1 MDAVGEPLNY
11 YSLNKMKKNTPSI
24 VYWIIVGIT
33 SFMVGCTVKGSENR
47 YSEIRPFQIPFE
59 SYTDTIPGSNISF
72 EMIAVPGGE
81 FIMGSPAREEGHQ
94 EDEEPVHPVEISP
107 FWMGKHEIT
116 WDEYEI
122 FVYPEMAKE
131 ILENAFS
138 KGPIAIDGISQPTPP
153 FVDMSFGMG
162 KKGFPAINMTQ
173 YAALNYCKWLSA
185 ITGEFYRLPTE
196 AEWEYACRA
205 GTTTA
210 YSFGEEVDQ
219 LEEYA
224 WYYGNSENGYKKVG
238 TKKANP
244 WGLHDMHGNVAE
256 WTLDGYFP
264 KYMVEEG
271 ETREDPWVI
280 STQLYPHVVR
290 GGSWDDDPEDLRS
303 AARLASNPSWKQRDP
318 QIPKSNWWMTD
329 ASFLGF
335 RIVRPHIQPSPE
347 EIEQYFAD
355 PIPDL

>member
-1 MDAVGEPLNY
+1 
-11 YSLNKMKKNTPSI
+11 MKKDQAPTVLMMMAVLI
-24 VYWIIVGIT
+24 C
-33 SFMVGCTVKGSENR
+33 FMVGCMVKGSENSH
-47 YSEIRPFQIPFE
+47 SEKILLQTPFE
-59 SYTDTIPGSNISF
+59 SYTDTIPGSTISF
-72 EMIAVPGGE
+72 EMVAVPGGE
-81 FIMGSPAREEGHQ
+81 FLMGSTEDEPGHQ
-94 EDEEPVHPVEISP
+94 EDEVPVHPVEISP

-131 ILENAFS
+131 VLENAS
-138 KGPIAIDGISQPTPP
+138 SNGLIEIDGISQPTPP

-173 YAALNYCKWLSA
+173 YAALSYCKWLSA
-185 ITGEFYRLPTE
+185 VTGEFYRLPTE

-210 YSFGEEVDQ
+210 YSFGDNADQ
-219 LEEYA
+219 LDDYA
-224 WYYGNSENGYKKVG
+224 WYYGNSENGYKKIG

-256 WTLDGYFP
+256 WTLDGYLP
-264 KYMVEEG
+264 EYVAEEG
-271 ETREDPWVI
+271 KTQFNPWVK
-280 STQLYPHVVR
+280 STELYPQVVR
-290 GGSWDDDPEDLRS
+290 GGSWDDDPVDLRS

-335 RIVRPHIQPSPE
+335 RIVRPLKKPSPE
-347 EIEQYFAD
+347 EIEQYFKD